1 MSEEYNLHLQ
11 KILPINLEDE
21 MKKSFISYAMATI
34 ISRALPDVRDGLK
47 PVHRRILYSMHE
59 LGVKYDKPH
68 RKRNA
73 RDRGHYSGCAFIE
86 NEEQYD
92 RMQSPR
98 SISYGNNMRSGV

>member
-59 LGVKYDKPH
+59 LGLTPDKPY
-68 RKRNA
+68 KKN
-73 RDRGHYSGCAFIE
+73 YLFYNPYLNLSVKCQIL
-86 NEEQYD
+86 
-92 RMQSPR
+92 
-98 SISYGNNMRSGV
+98 